1 MIVDNHASAR
11 EAIRDL
17 LKAPGVAIRECAS
30 GDEAVEAAREFQP
43 DWVVMD
49 LHMPG
54 LNGLEASALIRK
66 ELPSVRIVILS
77 FEDEPHL
84 RQAAKDIGV
93 VAYIAKEHFPMLRE
107 LLLSGASNPNST
119 SQKRNGLQ

>member
-17 LKAPGVAIRECAS
+17 LQGPGIVIRECAS
-30 GDEAVEAAREFQP
+30 GTAAVEAAREFEP
-43 DWVVMD
+43 DWIIMD

-66 ELPSVRIVILS
+66 EFPLVRIVILS
-77 FEDEPHL
+77 FEDEPNL
-84 RQAAKDIGV
+84 RRAAQDIGV
-93 VAYIAKEHFPMLRE
+93 VAYIAKEHFPKLRE
-107 LLLSGASNPNST
+107 LIFAGDAKFFFPHEPNGM
-119 SQKRNGLQ
+119 N